1 MSVSVIIPAA
11 GSGTRLGGMIT
22 KQFIEL
28 KGKPIIV
35 YSIEKFEKSPEVSE
49 IIIVTQRIYFNEI
62 RNLCNRYH
70 LAKVKEIIEGGKT
83 RQDSVRNGLEK
94 VNKKSKF
101 ILVHDAVRP
110 FISTNLISDAIST
123 AKKTK
128 ASVVAV
134 AAKDT
139 IKLSNEK
146 NIIEKTFPREKLWII
161 QTPQVFEAKLLNRA
175 YQNAFKKNILATD
188 DASLVEAIGVN
199 PQIVVGEYENIKI
212 TTRED
217 LEMAELI
224 LNRNSYAE

>member
-1 MSVSVIIPAA
+1 
-11 GSGTRLGGMIT
+11 MIT

-123 AKKTK
+123 AKKQKLQLLLLRQKIQLNFRTK
-128 ASVVAV
+128 
-134 AAKDT
+134 
-139 IKLSNEK
+139 
-146 NIIEKTFPREKLWII
+146 
-161 QTPQVFEAKLLNRA
+161 
-175 YQNAFKKNILATD
+175 
-188 DASLVEAIGVN
+188 
-199 PQIVVGEYENIKI
+199 KI
-212 TTRED
+212 
-217 LEMAELI
+217 
-224 LNRNSYAE
+224 